1 MKSHVTVLA
10 NQKGGVGKTATAINL
25 ACGLAGTRRR
35 VLLIDLDPQANAT
48 SGLGITPAAG
58 ETLYEALLG
67 ERDVQ
72 TLIRPTG
79 IKGLDL
85 VPSELELAGAEIDVA
100 RADRHVY
107 RFRDAL
113 QPLLDQNRY
122 AFILVDCP
130 PSLGILTINALAAAH
145 TLLIPVQCEYY
156 ALEGLGAIKTLLLQ
170 LKQGGVNP
178 DLEIAGILMTMYDAR
193 TNLGRQVADEVRRHF
208 PQKVFRTMIPR
219 NVRIS
224 ESPSYGLPVLAH
236 DPDSAG
242 ARSYRLMAR
251 EYLARARNGFI
262 DPTPESPSGE
272 DFRRIKKKTTKQTP
286 RERYL
291 NTLLFGQPSRI
302 PLVPGG
308 GRESTRAAWHRQ
320 GLPPKIDGMANI
332 FRYACEQLGIEHEPA
347 VEQPG
352 FKVVSTMIPQFEE
365 KVIEVREHSQ
375 VVQDWKGNICEIG
388 KEFSAEY
395 LRNAIDFVTR
405 RWIKCPV
412 ETPAD
417 WEKMKTRYDIE
428 DPGRLPPDAAERG
441 RQLRDRHAPLEFSFH
456 GPFWQLREWLG
467 FENLCMMFHDDPG
480 FLRDML
486 DFWSTYVARLMEKA
500 FAYVVPDA
508 IQISEDMAYKQFSM
522 ISPAMVRDFLL
533 PVWTRWRSLA
543 RDAGV
548 PVFNV
553 DSDGFIGELIPL
565 WIEADIN
572 CCVPIEV
579 AAGNDIVAFRH
590 QFGQRMAFRGGI
602 DKRAMA
608 RGGKILEDEIRRIE
622 PVVKSGGYIPSC
634 DHGIPSDVSWPN
646 YLETVRLLAEITGWL

>member
-1 MKSHVTVLA
+1 MNSHVTVLA
-10 NQKGGVGKTATAINL
+10 NQKGGVGKTTTAINL
-25 ACGLAGTRRR
+25 ACGIAGPRRR

-48 SGLGITPAAG
+48 SGLGIAPDAG

-67 ERDVQ
+67 ERAIQ
-72 TLIRPTG
+72 TLIRPTE

-107 RFRDAL
+107 RFRDVL
-113 QPLLDQNRY
+113 QPLLDENRY

-145 TLLIPVQCEYY
+145 TLLIPVQSEYY
-156 ALEGLGAIKTLLLQ
+156 ALEGLGALKKLLLQ

-178 DLEIAGILMTMYDAR
+178 GLEIAGILMTMYDAR

-208 PQKVFRTMIPR
+208 PQKVFRVMIPR

-224 ESPSYGLPVLAH
+224 EAPSHGLPVLAH
-236 DPDSAG
+236 DPHSAG
-242 ARSYRLMAR
+242 ARSYRLLAR
-251 EYLARARNGFI
+251 EYLARARNGFVAAM
-262 DPTPESPSGE
+262 PESSSSKEPRNVKNKPS
-272 DFRRIKKKTTKQTP
+272 KQTA

-291 NTLLFGQPSRI
+291 NTLLFRQPDRI
-302 PLVPGG
+302 PLSPGG

-320 GLPPKIDGMANI
+320 GLPPEIDGMGNI
-332 FRYACEQLGIEHEPA
+332 FRYACQQLGIELDP
-347 VEQPG
+347 VTEQPG
-352 FKVVSTMIPQFEE
+352 FGVESKMIPQFEE
-365 KVIEVREHSQ
+365 KVIEVRDNSQ
-375 VVQDWKGNICEIG
+375 VVQDWKGNVCEIG
-388 KEFSAEY
+388 KEFSPEY

-417 WEKMKTRYDIE
+417 WEQMKTRYNAD
-428 DPGRLPPDAAERG
+428 DPARLPPDAAERG
-441 RQLRDRHAPLEFSFH
+441 RRLRDRREPLAFSFS

-480 FLRDML
+480 FLRDMI
-486 DFWSTYVARLMEKA
+486 DFWSAYVARLMEKA
-500 FAYVVPDA
+500 FDFVVPDA
-508 IQISEDMAYKQFSM
+508 IHISEDMAYKQFSM
-522 ISPAMVRDFLL
+522 ISPAMAREFLL
-533 PVWTRWRSLA
+533 PVWIRWRKLA

-548 PVFNV
+548 PVFDV

-572 CCVPIEV
+572 CCDPIEV
-579 AAGNDIVAFRH
+579 AAGNDIVAFRE
-590 QFGQRMAFRGGI
+590 QFGQRMAYRGGV

-622 PVVKSGGYIPSC
+622 PVVRSGGYIPTC
-634 DHGIPSDVSWPN
+634 DHGIPSDVSWTN
-646 YLETVRLLAEITGWL
+646 YLETVRLLAEITGWR